1 MKVIKKLAPVIVG
14 IGLLTFPYTCGNSLE
29 RAYRQTKTET
39 IECYE
44 KIRDFYPFS
53 QKRTEEDN
61 AWEKEIDKKIEEIRQ
76 AVFEKALS
84 DKRVLRD
91 YNLEANDINMYFAL
105 KKYKSKIEKYAEILN
120 SEELIPYY
128 MAVLYGESSGRPF
141 VKSKHDAYG
150 LFQVKYNGAFLWAW
164 ELLNNPK
171 KRKKYPEISTIL
183 SDFEGG
189 DKEKLWEKVKRDPD
203 MNIRLGMAYLY
214 FCWQINEHDVI
225 EALKD
230 YGTGRRGKK
239 KNPEAAKKYVKYIKE
254 TKNEISEVF
263 EKIEKIKTEKRQT

>member
-105 KKYKSKIEKYAEILN
+105 KKYKSKRVCLA
-120 SEELIPYY
+120 
-128 MAVLYGESSGRPF
+128 
-141 VKSKHDAYG
+141 
-150 LFQVKYNGAFLWAW
+150 
-164 ELLNNPK
+164 
-171 KRKKYPEISTIL
+171 
-183 SDFEGG
+183 
-189 DKEKLWEKVKRDPD
+189 
-203 MNIRLGMAYLY
+203 
-214 FCWQINEHDVI
+214 
-225 EALKD
+225 
-230 YGTGRRGKK
+230 
-239 KNPEAAKKYVKYIKE
+239 
-254 TKNEISEVF
+254 
-263 EKIEKIKTEKRQT
+263 